1 MAASTV
7 DIGTLIVATAGIV
20 GGAPRIAGTRIP
32 VKHIARC
39 LNDGLSPEQMV
50 EQFPTI
56 DLTGAY
62 AAITYYLANRAAIDR
77 NIADEGSEVARFIDE
92 HNRRLTTRQ

>member
-7 DIGTLIVATAGIV
+7 DIGTLIVTTPGIV
-20 GGAPRIAGTRIP
+20 GGAPRIAGTRIS
-32 VKHIARC
+32 VNHIARC

-62 AAITYYLANRAAIDR
+62 AAITYYLANRATIDR
-77 NIADEGSEVARFIDE
+77 DIAEEETEVARFIDE
-92 HNRRLTTRQ
+92 RNRRLTTRQ